1 MSYNAPTSMESRKTW
16 KISPRT
22 HVKESAKIYKRR
34 NTKQQLKRTEDEE
47 DT

>member
-1 MSYNAPTSMESRKTW
+1 MKKTKLKIRKTW
-16 KISPRT
+16 KINPGTR
-22 HVKESAKIYKRR
+22 VKESAKIYKRR

>member
-1 MSYNAPTSMESRKTW
+1 MKKTKPKIRKTW
-16 KISPRT
+16 EINPRT
-22 HVKESAKIYKRR
+22 RVKESVKIYKRR

>member
-1 MSYNAPTSMESRKTW
+1 MKKTKPKIRKTW
-16 KISPRT
+16 KINPRT
-22 HVKESAKIYKRR
+22 RVKESAKIYKRR

>member
-1 MSYNAPTSMESRKTW
+1 MKKTRPKIRKTW
-16 KISPRT
+16 KINPKTR
-22 HVKESAKIYKRR
+22 VRENAKIYKRR